1 MGSGDFSLTGKRI
14 LVTGGGAGI
23 GAAICRAASTA
34 GAAVAVNDL
43 DADRAAEIASRVG
56 GFGVPGDVASEAGAA
71 GVVEAAAAVLGGL
84 DGLVNNAGIVTMGNL
99 AGADLDEW
107 RKVMD
112 VNFQSVYLCSRAGR
126 RHLADGGGSIVNLA
140 SIAAVHPNSGTAA
153 YTASKAAVVA
163 LTRQAALEW
172 GPGRDTGERD
182 RSRDDLGYEHDIG
195 RVRRVASTSRSRDA
209 AASYRHPGGRCPRR
223 RVLDVGC
230 CSLRDGTAPDGR
242 WRLERLAPE
251 LHSSAVGLTPTPRRI
266 VRRRPRTVPA
276 IDV

>member
-126 RHLADGGGSIVNLA
+126 RRRQHRQPGLDCRGPPEQRHRRVHGLQGSRSCADEAGRPRV
-140 SIAAVHPNSGTAA
+140 
-153 YTASKAAVVA
+153 
-163 LTRQAALEW
+163 
-172 GPGRDTGERD
+172 GPGTGY
-182 RSRDDLGYEHDIG
+182 G
-195 RVRRVASTSRSRDA
+195 
-209 AASYRHPGGRCPRR
+209 
-223 RVLDVGC
+223 
-230 CSLRDGTAPDGR
+230 
-242 WRLERLAPE
+242 
-251 LHSSAVGLTPTPRRI
+251 
-266 VRRRPRTVPA
+266 
-276 IDV
+276 

>member
-172 GPGRDTGERD
+172 GPDGIRVNAIGPGMISGTNMTSGESAELRQRRGAVMPLRRTGTPED
-182 RSRDDLGYEHDIG
+182 
-195 RVRRVASTSRSRDA
+195 VAPVAVFLMSDA
-209 AASYRHPGGRCPRR
+209 ARYVTGQLLMVDGGWS
-223 RVLDVGC
+223 V
-230 CSLRDGTAPDGR
+230 SL
-242 WRLERLAPE
+242 L
-251 LHSSAVGLTPTPRRI
+251 SFTPR
-266 VRRRPRTVPA
+266 PW
-276 IDV
+276 D